1 MDPYSET
8 SDLVDISRFDT
19 HGLGANYKLRRHKF
33 EHLADTGCHKARSD
47 WVKYIGPLT
56 EFGGCNHINGNFS
69 AVVLPLCRPDRL
81 ELIAYV
87 LEFAFLHDSVLES
100 ENTSPESEMQAEAG
114 LRLLYERCISRLLQ
128 TDEVCAKKIAK
139 TWKDAINTTTKDKNV
154 DFQSIEDYLE
164 FRMIDTGAPFVEALM
179 LFGLGMSLSPQ
190 EDDALGHVIRP
201 CFAALALTNDYFSF
215 DREMEEVDTSTL
227 INSVAIVMRIQN
239 MDIPTAKT
247 IINETIQKYEREFL
261 RRIDEYKQHK
271 GPISNKIEQYM
282 EAMTYQ
288 ISGNL
293 VWSLN
298 CPRYNPE
305 YRYGLEACQHEG

>member
-47 WVKYIGPLT
+47 WVNHIGPLT

-81 ELIAYV
+81 ELVAYV
-87 LEFAFLHDSVLES
+87 LECKLKKAIGRVDANNKVAFLHDSVLEA
-100 ENTSPESEMQAEAG
+100 ENTSPESEAQAEAG

-128 TDEVCAKKIAK
+128 VDEVCAKRIAK
-139 TWKDAINTTTKDKNV
+139 TWKNAIETTTKDKNV
-154 DFQSIEDYLE
+154 DFQSIENYLE

-179 LFGLGMSLSPQ
+179 LFGLGMTLSPQ
-190 EDDALGHVIRP
+190 EDADLGHVIRP

-227 INSVAIVMRIQN
+227 INSVAIVMRIQSL
-239 MDIPTAKT
+239 DIPTAKT

-261 RRIDEYKQHK
+261 RRIDQYKQQK

-288 ISGNL
+288 IQ
-293 VWSLN
+293 N
-298 CPRYNPE
+298 C
-305 YRYGLEACQHEG
+305 C